1 MINILSKETI
11 DKIAA
16 GEVAERPESV
26 VKELLDN
33 AIDSGADT
41 ISIEV
46 RSGGLDLIRVTDNG
60 SGIEK
65 ADVRNAFL
73 RHATSKLKT
82 ADDIEHIRSMG
93 FRGEALASI
102 AAVSEVELITRNVNE
117 LIGTQYRIDGG
128 FEQSFKEIGVPQG
141 TTVIVRHFLMN
152 VPVRRQFLKSPQTET
167 SYIVNTVEKLSLAYT
182 NIAFSL
188 NVDGKNTFS
197 SAGNGRLRD
206 VIYQIYGRETAA
218 SLLEV
223 DTGRIDEGED
233 AAYEINQSGPED
245 VNENMQAAL
254 NNSAS
259 AQTADLKDSQK
270 NNSTKSGTLTKSE
283 IKSATDIRKK
293 VRVHGFAARPVIARS
308 RRDYE
313 VFFVNGRWI
322 QSDILRKAAE
332 DAYAPYMMQHK
343 YPMFV
348 LHIDLAPEGV
358 DVNVHPRKQEVRF
371 SSNQIIYDAVYNALT
386 KVLHDAELIVNAGNA
401 YFLKDKK
408 QGAGSASVRKAPE
421 AFERNRQYDYV
432 SSISEEIA
440 KNSRRDANNDI
451 HGESTVNEINVDK
464 LTEKKQV
471 DLSNNALR
479 NVHSGTGFHYDNIAG
494 RLSSEMFSL
503 SDAERTSTD
512 GKLTASDN
520 HGLKNGADNDN
531 AGKNAD
537 AAFAAQN
544 NTSSDVRKSVTD
556 KQLQTVSAQA
566 SNRNA
571 SNGKVFINKDNMP
584 YFKMIGQV
592 FDTYWIIEYND
603 EMYIIDQHAA
613 HEKVNY
619 EHFIS
624 LIRSHA
630 VESQMIFPPIVL
642 TLGAKE
648 AVLFDKFLDEFT
660 ALGYEIEYAGDRD
673 YIVRAVPSNLPQL
686 ADEEVLRSLIDSL
699 FDEARGLNSELIHDK
714 IASMSC
720 KAAIKGNMKIS
731 EAEMRGLIA
740 KLLTLDNPYAC
751 PHGRPTIIKWSRS
764 DLDRLFKR
772 IVN

>member
-33 AIDSGADT
+33 AIDSGAD
-41 ISIEV
+41 IVSIEV
-46 RSGGLDLIRVTDNG
+46 RNGGLELIRVTDNG

-102 AAVSEVELITRNVNE
+102 AAVSEVELITKNVKE
-117 LIGTQYRIDGG
+117 LTGTQYRIEGG
-128 FEQSFKEIGVPQG
+128 RERSFKEVGVPQG
-141 TTVIVRHFLMN
+141 TTVIVRNFLMN
-152 VPVRRQFLKSPQTET
+152 VPVRRQFLKSAQTET
-167 SYIVNTVEKLSLAYT
+167 SYIVNTVEKLALAYT
-182 NIAFSL
+182 DIAFSL
-188 NVDGKNTFS
+188 IVDGKNTFS
-197 SAGNGRLRD
+197 STGNGRLRD
-206 VIYQIYGRETAA
+206 VIYQIYGREAAA

-223 DTGRIDEGED
+223 DTDKNGEAAEIKAAAAAEAEALEAAAQDTACDNAVAAADE
-233 AAYEINQSGPED
+233 
-245 VNENMQAAL
+245 
-254 NNSAS
+254 
-259 AQTADLKDSQK
+259 AQTR
-270 NNSTKSGTLTKSE
+270 KSSSL
-283 IKSATDIRKK
+283 IH
-293 VRVHGFAARPVIARS
+293 VHGYAARPVIARS

-358 DVNVHPRKQEVRF
+358 DVNVHPRKREVRF
-371 SSNQIIYDAVYNALT
+371 SSNKLVYDAVYDTLT
-386 KVLHDAELIVNAGNA
+386 RVLHDAELIVDAGNA
-401 YFLKDKK
+401 FFLKDKK
-408 QGAGSASVRKAPE
+408 QDRLAAGRAPE
-421 AFERNRQYDYV
+421 AFEKNRQYDYV
-432 SSISEEIA
+432 SSITEEIA
-440 KNSRRDANNDI
+440 KNSCKDGDYINGAETAKSGNETAADAFM
-451 HGESTVNEINVDK
+451 VN
-464 LTEKKQV
+464 
-471 DLSNNALR
+471 
-479 NVHSGTGFHYDNIAG
+479 
-494 RLSSEMFSL
+494 
-503 SDAERTSTD
+503 DAESMH
-512 GKLTASDN
+512 DN
-520 HGLKNGADNDN
+520 KNRNTVYGADNSEVYGGIGQTASASGQKLN
-531 AGKNAD
+531 GSLSSIKQEKAAD
-537 AAFAAQN
+537 
-544 NTSSDVRKSVTD
+544 
-556 KQLQTVSAQA
+556 
-566 SNRNA
+566 
-571 SNGKVFINKDNMP
+571 GKVFINKNNLS
-584 YFKMIGQV
+584 YFKLIGQV
-592 FDTYWIIEYND
+592 FETYWIIEYND

-613 HEKVNY
+613 HEKVNF
-619 EHFIS
+619 EHFMA
-624 LIRSHA
+624 LIRSHE
-630 VESQMIFPPIVL
+630 VETQMIFPPIVL
-642 TLGAKE
+642 TLSARE
-648 AVLFDKFLDEFT
+648 AVLFDKFIDEFVN
-660 ALGYEIEYAGDRD
+660 LGYEIEYAGDRD
-673 YIVRAVPSNLPQL
+673 YIVRGVPSNLPQL

-740 KLLTLDNPYAC
+740 KLLTLENPYAC

-772 IVN
+772 IVS

>member
-46 RSGGLDLIRVTDNG
+46 RGGGLTLIRVTDNG

-117 LIGTQYRIDGG
+117 LTGTQYRIEGG
-128 FEQSFKEIGVPQG
+128 AERSFKEIGVPQG
-141 TTVIVRHFLMN
+141 TTVIVRNFLMN
-152 VPVRRQFLKSPQTET
+152 VPVRRQFLKSAQTET
-167 SYIVNTVEKLSLAYT
+167 AYIVNTVEKLALAYT
-182 NIAFSL
+182 DIAFSL

-197 SAGNGRLRD
+197 STGNGKLRD
-206 VIYQIYGRETAA
+206 VIYQIYGREAAA

-223 DTGRIDEGED
+223 DTDKTGEAAETKGAAAAEEKALEAKAQD
-233 AAYEINQSGPED
+233 AACDN
-245 VNENMQAAL
+245 AAVDE
-254 NNSAS
+254 
-259 AQTADLKDSQK
+259 AQIS
-270 NNSTKSGTLTKSE
+270 KSSSL
-283 IKSATDIRKK
+283 IH
-293 VRVHGFAARPVIARS
+293 VHGYAARPVIARS

-343 YPMFV
+343 YPMII

-371 SSNQIIYDAVYNALT
+371 SSNKLIYDAVYDVLT
-386 KVLHDAELIVNAGNA
+386 KVLHDAELIVDAGNA

-408 QGAGSASVRKAPE
+408 QSTASAGGRAPE

-432 SSISEEIA
+432 SSITEEIA
-440 KNSRRDANNDI
+440 KNSRKDETYSIGAETAKADAFM
-451 HGESTVNEINVDK
+451 VN
-464 LTEKKQV
+464 
-471 DLSNNALR
+471 
-479 NVHSGTGFHYDNIAG
+479 
-494 RLSSEMFSL
+494 
-503 SDAERTSTD
+503 DAEREQKDS
-512 GKLTASDN
+512 
-520 HGLKNGADNDN
+520 
-531 AGKNAD
+531 
-537 AAFAAQN
+537 
-544 NTSSDVRKSVTD
+544 
-556 KQLQTVSAQA
+556 VSALTEAQA
-566 SNRNA
+566 KPDSLKYNPDIYKGEKNEIAANGFDRTEALNVCSGDIRENA
-571 SNGKVFINKDNMP
+571 SADINKQNTAEQKIFINKNNMP
-584 YFKMIGQV
+584 YFKMVGQV
-592 FDTYWIIEYND
+592 FETYWIIEYND

-613 HEKVNY
+613 HEKVNF
-619 EHFIS
+619 EHFMA

-630 VESQMIFPPIVL
+630 VETQMIFPPIVL

-648 AVLFDKFLDEFT
+648 AVLFDKFIDEF
-660 ALGYEIEYAGDRD
+660 AGLGYDIEYAGDRD
-673 YIVRAVPSNLPQL
+673 YIVRGVPSNLPQL

-731 EAEMRGLIA
+731 ETEMRGLIA
-740 KLLTLDNPYAC
+740 KLLTLENPYAC
-751 PHGRPTIIKWSRS
+751 PHGRPTIIKWSRT
-764 DLDRLFKR
+764 DLDKLFKR
-772 IVN
+772 IVS